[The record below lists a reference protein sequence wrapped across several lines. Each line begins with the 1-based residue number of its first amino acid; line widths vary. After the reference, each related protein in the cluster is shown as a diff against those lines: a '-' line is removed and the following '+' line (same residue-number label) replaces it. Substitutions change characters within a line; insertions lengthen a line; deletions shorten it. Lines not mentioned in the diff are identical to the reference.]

1 MPATLAP
8 LRLPAF
14 RLLLAGRTV
23 GAVGNAFAPIALAFA
38 VLDLTGSAR
47 DLGLVVGTRML
58 VNVLF
63 VLFGGALADRLP
75 KNLLMVGSGIA
86 AAVTQG
92 AVAALVLT
100 GSATVPLLIGLSAIN
115 GMVSA
120 LSMPASWAIVPQLV
134 PEDMRQQANA
144 LGRLLFNG
152 AAVIGAPLGGIVVA
166 AVGPGWGIA
175 VDAATFLLSALIFA
189 FLRIPARA
197 LVRTPA
203 AGPTP
208 VVRARSSILTD
219 LREGWSA
226 FSSRTWLWV
235 VVAGFCVLNA
245 AWSGALFV
253 LGPVIADDTIG
264 RQAWGFVLAAETAG
278 MILGAVVAMRLRLRR
293 LLLFGVVCTAFLILP
308 VLGLGLYPHLGLL
321 LAASFAAGVALEQFG
336 IAWETTMQEHVP
348 GDKLAR
354 VYSYDMVG
362 SWVAIPIGQVAIGPI
377 AETAGADRTMVG
389 AAVLMLVAVVGMLSS
404 REVRHLRHKLP
415 ERATTPVEESLA

>member
-1 MPATLAP
+1 
-8 LRLPAF
+8 
-14 RLLLAGRTV
+14 
-23 GAVGNAFAPIALAFA
+23 
-38 VLDLTGSAR
+38 
-47 DLGLVVGTRML
+47 
-58 VNVLF
+58 
-63 VLFGGALADRLP
+63 
-75 KNLLMVGSGIA
+75 
-86 AAVTQG
+86 
-92 AVAALVLT
+92 
-100 GSATVPLLIGLSAIN
+100 
-115 GMVSA
+115 
-120 LSMPASWAIVPQLV
+120 
-134 PEDMRQQANA
+134 
-144 LGRLLFNG
+144 
-152 AAVIGAPLGGIVVA
+152 
-166 AVGPGWGIA
+166 
-175 VDAATFLLSALIFA
+175 
-189 FLRIPARA
+189 
-197 LVRTPA
+197 
-203 AGPTP
+203 
-208 VVRARSSILTD
+208 
-219 LREGWSA
+219 
-226 FSSRTWLWV
+226 
-235 VVAGFCVLNA
+235 VAGFCVLNA

-389 AAVLMLVAVVGMLSS
+389 AAVLMLIAVVGMLSS